1 MSGKVVGKINHRRFG
16 PSTQGTTSICPTPEE
31 VALSRITFVTS
42 ALLCTLALAT
52 GCEKQ
57 DASQNPQTAQNQYQQ
72 GQQYPQGQ
80 YPQGQYP
87 QGQYPQGQYPQGQQ
101 PPPGGYQQP
110 YPQQPAPGGYQQ
122 PYPQQPAPTGTQPAP
137 TGTQPAPGG
146 FQFPTIPGLPAPGG
160 TTAPQQGGSAGA
172 PAQRIDP
179 NFAAAATVPL
189 MAFSQQQAPGMQREG
204 QVAAANFQEGQ
215 VMEEPVNLQ
224 PGKCYTVLAVGAGV
238 AEVDI
243 SLQLTTPIPGMA
255 TALAQDT
262 GSGQQAALG
271 GGGNCY
277 KWPWPMAGQ
286 AKYVIKATRGGG
298 VVAAQL
304 YTK

>member
-1 MSGKVVGKINHRRFG
+1 MY
-16 PSTQGTTSICPTPEE
+16 
-31 VALSRITFVTS
+31 RISFVTS

-57 DASQNPQTAQNQYQQ
+57 DASQNPPQTAQNPYQQ
-72 GQQYPQGQ
+72 
-80 YPQGQYP
+80 

-101 PPPGGYQQP
+101 PPGGY
-110 YPQQPAPGGYQQ
+110 QQPAPGGYQQ
-122 PYPQQPAPTGTQPAP
+122 PAPGGQPPPGGTA
-137 TGTQPAPGG
+137 PAPGG

-160 TTAPQQGGSAGA
+160 AAPQGGASGGL
-172 PAQRIDP
+172 AQRMDP
-179 NFAAAATVPL
+179 NAAGLAVGPL
-189 MAFSQQQAPGMQREG
+189 MLFAQQQAPGMQREG
-204 QVAAANFQEGQ
+204 NVAAANFQEGQ
-215 VMEEPVNLQ
+215 TMEEPVNLQ

-243 SLQLTTPIPGMA
+243 ALQLTTPMPGMNP
-255 TALAQDT
+255 ALAQDS

-286 AKYVIKATRGGG
+286 AKFVIKATRGAGL
-298 VVAAQL
+298 VAAQSFV
-304 YTK
+304 K